1 MCTAAPPTFKVGLTQ
16 DEKELYSQLFR
27 SLDPERSGIVT
38 GEKARSTFEKSG
50 LPPSILGEIWQLAD
64 NSNMGFLSQFG
75 FCFAMRLI
83 GYTQSGQY
91 PTAQLAETP
100 GPLPKFSGLV
110 IPSQLVP
117 QGTSNSLLQT
127 QPSAYVPQ
135 NNQLSSQQDAI
146 SPVSAADFERFSLMF
161 EKTTGSKSSPLDGNA
176 AKEILTKAKLPTV
189 TLGQIWSLVDV
200 NNKGQ
205 LDLPAF
211 VMAMHLIHGLLSGSL
226 KQLPPFLPD
235 HLWKSVRAQETPSTA
250 SFNNQ
255 SFSSQITNPAI
266 TTGSVPLARQE
277 TANQEWIVSP
287 LQREQFNSIFEGLDT
302 AKTGSLGPEQVANFL
317 KTSRLDQ
324 QDLAVIWDL
333 ADIENTG
340 TFTKLEFSIALFL
353 VNRRRAGMALPNIV
367 PGSLIASLRSVEP
380 PKEAPIPVQA
390 PPATGTTSIPITTE
404 AKTSTIDELA
414 DIFGSPAAP
423 ATPVKSP
430 PPIQSR
436 APLQQRT
443 SSSDLTSSQPKL
455 KSLLTSSF
463 APTSEFGKS
472 LMALQPPIA
481 SPSLIGDDV
490 APAPKQVQETTSTS
504 SEPAVTANTHASV
517 GISDPASSAAQ
528 QNTRPLNTRTTAVD
542 YEALRNVPAPPRS
555 RGSYVPPPTQ
565 NQIPNQGTG
574 YFLPAELPP
583 ASSKQENTDLLADA
597 ETAGKLSEANTD
609 IANISNQVKSLT
621 TQTSNLHEK
630 KIRAEQELTRILKL
644 KEDIDAKLK
653 LLRTSYANEV
663 KQVEQVET
671 TLGTAKEEAEAL
683 RSEASIAEAKLNHL
697 SGELHEKQL
706 LVEEHQK
713 TNSTLREKLG
723 NVNAEI
729 AELTKQLE
737 AKAADGVR
745 LENEANVRKSQ
756 HHVALV
762 KIDELKNSLKEAES
776 KNEHLQLEIHRL
788 QKEES
793 EAVARAKELENSNN
807 AAKSETTNLEK
818 NLEEHKKSHSLTT
831 AAAVAA
837 GAAGAAVLGA
847 VGLGAAGLGSDK
859 GTSTEAKEIQS
870 AEPEFTAPALAV
882 ENPEQ
887 INDENDDI
895 DSLYQKPDMEKS
907 HVKEEVT
914 VPEATVVPGS
924 FPEPDVPA
932 ETEKEV
938 VEPINTSDEPTI
950 PPPAPPVAALVDE
963 VVEHPAQD
971 MTGLDDIEQRGG
983 ENPDFEAPTE
993 YEQEETSQVN
1003 DKFPD
1008 ISNEFDNFGSVVQ
1021 ASTNSYKPTEGGT
1034 SVETPVTSPDV
1045 SEYRF
1050 QSSNVVGGMVGMPG
1064 VLVGVQRTDSLTSSI
1079 QNNPSMSVRDDN
1091 IDEVSDRDVLD
1102 EVTLPLDQPEIK
1114 TSADGERSSSGAGSF
1129 EIVNSE
1135 EAKGHTGSVSHEQQ
1149 MHPLSQSHKISET
1162 DISNSQNEE
1171 EFPPIRELDY
1181 DESSSDDDQSF
1192 EDKYDDAVDEV
1203 GQLKTS
1209 TEDFDGDFDNL
1220 RPATEEFP
1228 NKSADDMFGDE
1239 FDDLKVAEV
1248 DIGDDIDPVDISIND
1263 QFTEANPTAANQG
1276 THFDAVDS
1284 HNDEWEQLFAGFGNV
1299 SPLTQPVAVN
1309 PAVDNPDHDLAIAEL
1324 TGMGFSKDDV
1334 IKALE
1339 RENWDVEAATNYL
1352 LDHA

>member
-1 MCTAAPPTFKVGLTQ
+1 
-16 DEKELYSQLFR
+16 
-27 SLDPERSGIVT
+27 
-38 GEKARSTFEKSG
+38 
-50 LPPSILGEIWQLAD
+50 
-64 NSNMGFLSQFG
+64 
-75 FCFAMRLI
+75 MRLI

-100 GPLPKFSGLV
+100 GPLPKFSGLS
-110 IPSQLVP
+110 IPPQLVP
-117 QGTSNSLLQT
+117 QGTNNSFLQT
-127 QPSAYVPQ
+127 QPSSYIPQ
-135 NNQLSSQQDAI
+135 NNQISPQQDAI
-146 SPVSAADFERFSLMF
+146 SPVSPVDFERFSLMF
-161 EKTTGSKSSPLDGNA
+161 EKTTGSKSTPLDGNA

-200 NNKGQ
+200 NNKGL

-211 VMAMHLIHGLLSGSL
+211 VMAMHLIHGLLSGTL

-235 HLWKSVRAQETPSTA
+235 HLWKSVRAQEVTSTPSY
-250 SFNNQ
+250 NNQ
-255 SFSSQITNPAI
+255 SYTNQIANPVGQA
-266 TTGSVPLARQE
+266 GLGGQLPEVRQE
-277 TANQEWIVSP
+277 TASQEWIASP
-287 LQREQFNSIFEGLDT
+287 LQRQQFNSIFDGLDT
-302 AKTGSLGPEQVANFL
+302 ARTGSLGPEQVANFL

-367 PGSLIASLRSVEP
+367 PDSLIASLQMAEASKKAPAPVHEP
-380 PKEAPIPVQA
+380 PS
-390 PPATGTTSIPITTE
+390 TGPTSTSVVVE
-404 AKTSTIDELA
+404 AKSSSIDELA

-430 PPIQSR
+430 PPVQSR
-436 APLQQRT
+436 APMQQRT

-455 KSLLTSSF
+455 KSLLTASF

-481 SPSLIGDDV
+481 SPSLIGEDV
-490 APAPKQVQETTSTS
+490 PPKQAEATAIHS
-504 SEPAVTANTHASV
+504 SEPNVNTNPTEGSANS
-517 GISDPASSAAQ
+517 IPSAAQ
-528 QNTRPLNTRTTAVD
+528 QNARPPNTRTSAVD

-555 RGSYVPPPTQ
+555 RGSYVLPPTQ

-574 YFLPAELPP
+574 FFPPAELPRTF
-583 ASSKQENTDLLADA
+583 SKQENTDLLADA

-671 TLGTAKEEAEAL
+671 TLGTAKEETEAL

-706 LVEEHQK
+706 MVEEHQK

-737 AKAADGVR
+737 AKAADSVR

-756 HHVALV
+756 HQVALV
-762 KIDELKNSLKEAES
+762 KIDELRTSLSETES
-776 KNEHLQLEIHRL
+776 KNELLQLEIYRL
-788 QKEES
+788 QEE
-793 EAVARAKELENSNN
+793 EAKASAQAKDLERSVNAARNGTAPLEKELE
-807 AAKSETTNLEK
+807 KQ
-818 NLEEHKKSHSLTT
+818 KKTHSTVTATSLT
-831 AAAVAA
+831 AGAA
-837 GAAGAAVLGA
+837 GAAGAAIIGA
-847 VGLGAAGLGSDK
+847 VGLGAASLGAAGAEKSSDNDLK
-859 GTSTEAKEIQS
+859 QFETS
-870 AEPEFTAPALAV
+870 EPELAAPALPA
-882 ENPEQ
+882 EKSEQ
-887 INDENDDI
+887 EIVDNDDS
-895 DSLYQKPDMEKS
+895 DSLYQKPEVELPHS
-907 HVKEEVT
+907 KEAVT
-914 VPEATVVPGS
+914 ALESNVVPGS
-924 FPEPDVPA
+924 FPEPATFA
-932 ETEKEV
+932 EAKEEAI
-938 VEPINTSDEPTI
+938 EPTNTSDEPTI
-950 PPPAPPVAALVDE
+950 PPIAPPVAALVDE

-971 MTGLDDIEQRGG
+971 MTGLDDIEQRGSKNM
-983 ENPDFEAPTE
+983 EFEAPTE
-993 YEQEETSQVN
+993 YEQEEISQVN

-1008 ISNEFDNFGSVVQ
+1008 ISNDFDNFGSVVQ
-1021 ASTNSYKPTEGGT
+1021 ASTNSYKPTEGGN

-1091 IDEVSDRDVLD
+1091 IDEVSDREALD

-1129 EIVNSE
+1129 EIVNPEEVKEPTASGSSE
-1135 EAKGHTGSVSHEQQ
+1135 QHI
-1149 MHPLSQSHKISET
+1149 HPLSQSFKVSET
-1162 DISNSQNEE
+1162 SIPHSQNEE
-1171 EFPPIRELDY
+1171 EFPPIRELEY

-1192 EDKYDDAVDEV
+1192 DDKFDDAVDEV
-1203 GQLKTS
+1203 GQFKTS
-1209 TEDFDGDFDNL
+1209 TEDFEVDFDNL
-1220 RPATEEFP
+1220 RPAAEEVP
-1228 NKSADDMFGDE
+1228 NKSVEDMFGDE

-1263 QFTEANPTAANQG
+1263 QFTESSTAQQA
-1276 THFDAVDS
+1276 THLDALDS
-1284 HNDEWEQLFAGFGNV
+1284 RNDEWEQLFAGFGNAT
-1299 SPLTQPVAVN
+1299 PLTQPVAVN
-1309 PAVDNPDHDLAIAEL
+1309 PSLDNPSHDLAIAEL
-1324 TGMGFSKDDV
+1324 IGMGFNKDDV

-1339 RENWDVEAATNYL
+1339 QENWDVEAATNYL